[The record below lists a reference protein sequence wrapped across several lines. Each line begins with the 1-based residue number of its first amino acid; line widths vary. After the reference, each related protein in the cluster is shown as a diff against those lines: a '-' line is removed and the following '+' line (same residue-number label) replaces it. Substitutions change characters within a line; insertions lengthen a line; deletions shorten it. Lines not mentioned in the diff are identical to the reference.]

1 MSEIKL
7 TDKQEAFC
15 REYIIDFN
23 ATQAAIR
30 AGYSENSARSVGSE
44 NLTKPDIQDFLAK
57 LIQERNERTKIDAD
71 YVLKQAVK
79 LHERCMQEIKPK
91 IVGGEQMEDEE
102 GNKVFIFDASGA
114 AKSLELIGKHVNV
127 NAFKEVVD
135 NNVNVKGSVDIDS
148 WINKNKT

>member
-30 AGYSENSARSVGSE
+30 AGYSTNSARSVGSE
-44 NLTKPDIQDFLAK
+44 NLTKPDIQEFLAK

-79 LHERCMQEIKPK
+79 LHERCMQEVKPK
-91 IVGGEQMEDEE
+91 MIGGEQMEDEE
-102 GNKVFIFDASGA
+102 GNKVFIFDSSGA

-127 NAFKEVVD
+127 NAFKEVID
-135 NNVNVKGSVDIDS
+135 NNVNMKGSIGIED
-148 WINKNKT
+148 WIKDKVK